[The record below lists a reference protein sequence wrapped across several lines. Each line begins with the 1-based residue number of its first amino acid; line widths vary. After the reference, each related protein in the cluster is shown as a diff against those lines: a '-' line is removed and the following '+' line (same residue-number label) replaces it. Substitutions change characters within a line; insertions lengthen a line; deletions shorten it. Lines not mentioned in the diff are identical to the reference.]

1 MSETENSVSMDDT
14 IRQTFEAIQKR
25 NAEPEIEQPA
35 PEVEAEPVAE
45 AKPDRARDESGKFV
59 KQEKAPEKPVEAKA
73 EPEQAEQPQEQPKKG
88 FLPKWRKEALPHWSK
103 LDPTVQA
110 EIEKRE
116 QDFHK
121 GIEQYRTGAE
131 AARAWEQA
139 VQPYMA
145 TIQGFGVTPQVAAQ
159 QLFAAD
165 HALRYGTPQQKQ
177 AMIYK
182 IARDYGI
189 ELTAPQQ
196 AGGQPPAQPAMS
208 PEIEAMRRELLQLK
222 GAWTQQQ
229 TLAQQQE
236 AQQLN
241 QQVSQ
246 FAQGKDYFEA
256 LKPTMAALLQAGQA
270 DDLESAY
277 ELAFSTHPA
286 TRPMWLAKQQE
297 SWRAEAQAKAEA
309 ARKAASTN
317 VKPKGSLPP
326 GAPASGSMEDTIRNT
341 YREIQSRS

>member
-14 IRQTFEAIQKR
+14 IRQTLEAIQSR
-25 NAEPEIEQPA
+25 NADPA
-35 PEVEAEPVAE
+35 PEPVEAEPAPE
-45 AKPDRARDESGKFV
+45 QPAKPERARDESGKFV
-59 KQEKAPEKPVEAKA
+59 KQEKALEPEAKA
-73 EPEQAEQPQEQPKKG
+73 EPEQPVETEKPPEAKKG
-88 FLPKWRKEALPHWSK
+88 FIPKWRKESLAHWSK
-103 LDPTVQA
+103 LDPAVQA

-177 AMIYK
+177 AMLQK

-189 ELTAPQQ
+189 EYPTNQASPQ
-196 AGGQPPAQPAMS
+196 GGQPPAATVS
-208 PEIEAMRRELLQLK
+208 PDVQALYQRLSQLE
-222 GAWTQQQ
+222 GTLTQQQ
-229 TLAQQQE
+229 RMAQQQE
-236 AQQLN
+236 QASL
-241 QQVSQ
+241 SQ
-246 FAQGKDYFEA
+246 RIASFAQGKEYFEA

-277 ELAFSTHPA
+277 ELAFKTHPA
-286 TRPMWLAKQQE
+286 TAPMWLAKQQE
-297 SWRAEAQAKAEA
+297 QWRSEAAAKAEA
-309 ARKAASTN
+309 AKKAASVN
-317 VKPKGSLPP
+317 VKPRGSLPP
-326 GAPASGSMEDTIRNT
+326 GAPVSGSMEDTIRNT